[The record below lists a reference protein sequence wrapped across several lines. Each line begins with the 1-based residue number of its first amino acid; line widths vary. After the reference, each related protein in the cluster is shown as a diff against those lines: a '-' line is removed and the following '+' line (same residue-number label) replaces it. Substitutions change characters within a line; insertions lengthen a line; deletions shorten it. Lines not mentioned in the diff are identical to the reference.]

1 MTDPFA
7 RLSALSRR
15 MALMLPLMAML
26 APPGETFAGESGY
39 RRIVSL
45 GPDVSEIAFALGAG
59 DRIVAVDRSSRY
71 PESAAQKPNV
81 GYRRVLSPE
90 GIIALAPDLI
100 LAAEDI
106 GPPEAVDI
114 LRGLAVPMV
123 FVPEGDSEAGIVRK
137 IEVIAATLGEA
148 EKGRILAESVAADFR
163 AAAAKGASIPEAQRR
178 KVVFFHG
185 LARLTGAGADTAADA
200 IIRYA
205 GGINPLAEYKGYKQ
219 VSEEKL
225 LEVGPEVVLMMP
237 DAVGGP
243 KPEDV
248 FALPALA
255 TTPAGRD
262 KALVV
267 LEGPYMLGFGPRTA
281 KAIRDLATALYGT
294 GRQSGG

>member
-1 MTDPFA
+1 
-7 RLSALSRR
+7 
-15 MALMLPLMAML
+15 MALMLPLIAML
-26 APPGETFAGESGY
+26 AAPGETFAGETEY

-71 PESAAQKPNV
+71 PEEAAQKPNV
-81 GYRRVLSPE
+81 GYRRALSPE
-90 GIIALAPDLI
+90 GIVALAPDLI

-114 LRGLAVPMV
+114 LKGLAVPMV
-123 FVPEGDSEAGIVRK
+123 FVPEGNSEAGIVRK
-137 IEVIAATLGEA
+137 IEVIAATLGEV
-148 EKGRILAESVAADFR
+148 EKGRVLAESVAADFR
-163 AAAAKGASIPEAQRR
+163 AAAAQGAAIPEAQRR

-237 DAVGGP
+237 DAAGGP
-243 KPEDV
+243 RSEDV

-294 GRQSGG
+294 GRQPGG